1 MNKDKKKL
9 INTTYTKQALEL
21 NYKIVFNEELNAYI
35 CVKHFIKLSMPFRV
49 DDEKLGK
56 VTLIDDGYYIVEYI
70 PLDENYV
77 VRTYID
83 KSKNV
88 IQNYIDI
95 SIENGTKHGMP
106 YYNDLYLDVINN
118 HFGDRRIYLEDESE
132 LKQALEEGIVDNE
145 EYNMAYAV
153 ANKVVEEIKEGK
165 NVFVNRF
172 AKDVSILEK

>member
-1 MNKDKKKL
+1 MNKDKRKL

-21 NYKIVFNEELNAYI
+21 NYKIVFNEGLNAYI

-49 DDEKLGK
+49 DDDKLGK

-70 PLDENYV
+70 PLNENYA

-83 KSKNV
+83 KSKSV

-95 SIENGTKHGMP
+95 SLENGTKHGMP

-118 HFGDRRIYLEDESE
+118 HFGDRNVYLEDENE
-132 LKQALEEGIVDNE
+132 LKQALEEGIINIE

-153 ANKVVEEIKEGK
+153 ANKLIEQIKNNE
-165 NVFVNRF
+165 NVFVNRL
-172 AKDVSILEK
+172 AQDISILDK